1 VLKRTSAEEIR
12 REIAG
17 RIIAGQLAPGT
28 ALDET
33 QIAAEFA
40 VSRTPVREA
49 LRLLGA
55 SGLVEQRAHL
65 RALVAK
71 PSEDKL
77 RGMFEVMGELEALCA
92 GRAAVAMDG
101 AERAALDTL
110 HEAMTAIVHAGDAA
124 AYAEANDTF
133 HGMIYEG
140 AHNDYLAEITRATRT
155 RLQPFRRAQFD
166 ALGRL
171 GRSHAEHGFVV
182 EAILRGDKAAAEAAM
197 RSHIA
202 IVEDAY
208 EQLTRG

>member
-49 LRLLGA
+49 LKLLGA
-55 SGLVEQRAHL
+55 SGLIEQRAHA

-71 PSEDKL
+71 PSEEKL

-101 AERAALDTL
+101 AERAALDRL
-110 HEAMTAIVHAGDAA
+110 HEEMAAIVHAGDAA
-124 AYAEANDTF
+124 AYAEANDAF
-133 HGMIYEG
+133 HGMIYDG
-140 AHNDYLAEITRATRT
+140 AHNHYLAEITRATRT

-171 GRSHAEHGFVV
+171 GQSHAEHGFVV
-182 EAILRGDKAAAEAAM
+182 EAILRGDKAAAESAM